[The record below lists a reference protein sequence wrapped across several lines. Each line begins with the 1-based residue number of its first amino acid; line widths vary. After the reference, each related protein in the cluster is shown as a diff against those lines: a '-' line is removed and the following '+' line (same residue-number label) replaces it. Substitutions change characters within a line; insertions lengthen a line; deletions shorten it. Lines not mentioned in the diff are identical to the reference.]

1 MARIKPKRHGVVTDM
16 TAMCDVAFLLLTF
29 FILTTEFKQP
39 DVENIVTPSSIS
51 KTKITEGNN
60 TMTISV
66 TKDGRYYFSPANNP
80 EQKAVLL
87 DAMAEKHKMTFTEKE
102 KEAFVNAQFV
112 GVPMAQL
119 KAFLNLSED
128 QRKNYKGGSV
138 PLDSVNKQL
147 IDWVQ
152 ISQKINQ
159 DVKLAVKGDNDTAYD
174 KFKALFEGLR
184 EIEFYKFVLVTT
196 EE

>member
-39 DVENIVTPSSIS
+39 DVENIVTPSSVS
-51 KTKITEGNN
+51 KTKMAEGNN
-60 TMTISV
+60 TMTVSV

-119 KAFLNLSED
+119 KSFLNLSED
-128 QRKNYKGGSV
+128 ERKNYKGGSV

-159 DVKLAVKGDNDTAYD
+159 DVKLAVKGDNDTSYD

>member
-1 MARIKPKRHGVVTDM
+1 MARIKPKRRGVVTDM

>member
-1 MARIKPKRHGVVTDM
+1 MAKVKPKRHGVVTDM
-16 TAMCDVAFLLLTF
+16 TAMTDVAFLLLTF
-29 FILTTEFKQP
+29 FILTAEFRKP
-39 DVENIVTPSSIS
+39 EVEDIVEPSSVS
-51 KTKITEGNN
+51 KARLTEGDN

-66 TKDGRYYFSPANNP
+66 TEDGRYYFSPSTNP
-80 EQKAVLL
+80 EQRLKLLEAMGEKYKVTFTDAEKAV
-87 DAMAEKHKMTFTEKE
+87 
-102 KEAFVNAQFV
+102 FVNEMFV

-128 QRKNYKGGSV
+128 QRKAYKGNSV
-138 PLDSVNKQL
+138 PLTADNRQL

-152 ISQKINQ
+152 ISQKINN
-159 DVKLAVKGDNDTAYD
+159 DVKLAVKGDSKASYD

-184 EIEFYKFVLVTT
+184 DIEFYKFVLVTT

>member
-1 MARIKPKRHGVVTDM
+1 MAKVKPKRHGVVTDM
-16 TAMCDVAFLLLTF
+16 TAMTDVAFLLLTF
-29 FILTTEFKQP
+29 FILTAEFRKP
-39 DVENIVTPSSIS
+39 EVEDIVEPSSVS
-51 KTKITEGNN
+51 KARLTEGDN

-66 TKDGRYYFSPANNP
+66 TEDGRYYFSPTTNKEDRLRLLEVMTEKYKVTLTDA
-80 EQKAVLL
+80 EKAVFM
-87 DAMAEKHKMTFTEKE
+87 DEMFI
-102 KEAFVNAQFV
+102 

-119 KAFLNLSED
+119 KSYLNLPD
-128 QRKNYKGGSV
+128 DKRKEFRGGSI
-138 PLDSVNKQL
+138 PLTADNRQL

-152 ISQKINQ
+152 YSQKINN
-159 DVKLAVKGDNDTAYD
+159 DVKLAVKGDGRASYD